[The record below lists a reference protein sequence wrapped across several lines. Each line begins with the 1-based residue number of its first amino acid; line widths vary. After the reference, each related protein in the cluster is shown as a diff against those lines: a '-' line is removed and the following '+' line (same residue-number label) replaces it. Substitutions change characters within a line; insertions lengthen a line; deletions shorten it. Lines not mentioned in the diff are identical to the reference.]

1 MSSNHT
7 WVSRDDWSEMNR
19 QIGSLNAYL
28 INSDLQAS
36 LLRRQYE
43 DRIQQI
49 EDSYR
54 ANAQVV
60 TQAVNALENA
70 YRTTLGQAREQFEA
84 EVDEHSAQFHQ
95 QLQELL
101 ENVGTVSGRLG
112 QADSRLNGLAARY
125 DAAFQALL
133 ARADGSKERAEQTV
147 AELDRFL
154 QALEQL
160 NPERFR
166 PAEYE
171 ALRSLR
177 NLTNSNVENG
187 DHAAALAVSQSSIL
201 TATRLLAQLTVDNE
215 IYARQLQAAA
225 TELANLEDQTSRL
238 ASDAGVLVVELQGQ
252 RQEFDYDIEY
262 WSGGTFGELRNR
274 LVRLREQLETPDL
287 SSARVADLRRQI
299 SQLQAELEQCDQQAR
314 RAMAGS
320 VFVEE
325 TADRL
330 NAVLTERGW
339 EATVDEHHEQDAR
352 APYTMEFE
360 DGSGNTVCV
369 VVSRGVQAD
378 QPIYSMEVYSDDAYR
393 AGRIKDG
400 VHAAMNGDQ
409 THARV
414 VERRDD
420 CHLNPDPET
429 FRQNMVAEACGRQ

>member
-19 QIGSLNAYL
+19 QIGSLHAYL
-28 INSDLQAS
+28 INSDLQAA
-36 LLRRQYE
+36 LIRRQYE
-43 DRIQQI
+43 ERIQQI

-70 YRTTLGQAREQFEA
+70 YRTTLSQAREQFEA

-215 IYARQLQAAA
+215 RYARQLQAAA
-225 TELANLEDQTSRL
+225 TELASLEDQASRL

-262 WSGGTFGELRNR
+262 WSGGAFGQLRNR
-274 LVRLREQLETPDL
+274 LTRLWEQLETPDL
-287 SSARVADLRRQI
+287 SSARVIDLRQQI
-299 SQLQAELEQCDQQAR
+299 GRLQAELEQCDQQAR

-360 DGSGNTVCV
+360 DGSGNTVSV

-400 VHAAMNGDQ
+400 IHAAMNGGQ
-409 THARV
+409 TRAQV